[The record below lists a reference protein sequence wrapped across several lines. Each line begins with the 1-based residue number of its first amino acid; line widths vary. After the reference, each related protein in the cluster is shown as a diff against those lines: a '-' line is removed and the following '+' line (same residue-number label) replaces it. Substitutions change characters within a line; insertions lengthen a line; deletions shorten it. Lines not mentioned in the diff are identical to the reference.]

1 MTFFQAL
8 ILGIVEGITE
18 FLPISSTG
26 HMILVSAWLGIHE
39 NTFVQSFEIAI
50 QLGAI
55 AAIVLRFIPRL
66 SSLKQLYQ
74 KVFVAFL
81 PAAAVGFLVYP
92 LLKQYL
98 FGPIVVAVSLIV
110 GGIVLLF
117 VDTKNAKGDKKQS
130 EQPHDLT
137 EITYKQAVLIGC
149 FQSISII
156 PGVSRAAA
164 TIIGGL
170 QVGLS
175 KRQAMEFSFLLAIP
189 TMAAATAYDMY
200 KSAHSFSQNEV
211 ALLLVGAIVAGIF
224 AWFAVEWFVGVVEK
238 QGFRYFG
245 VYRIILGIV
254 SLLYFLR

>member
-1 MTFFQAL
+1 MKTPLCSHLKLLSNLVQLQRLCCDLFLGSQVQA
-8 ILGIVEGITE
+8 V
-18 FLPISSTG
+18 ISK
-26 HMILVSAWLGIHE
+26 
-39 NTFVQSFEIAI
+39 SFCSI
-50 QLGAI
+50 
-55 AAIVLRFIPRL
+55 
-66 SSLKQLYQ
+66 
-74 KVFVAFL
+74 FL
-81 PAAAVGFLVYP
+81 PAAAVVFSSDL

-110 GGIVLLF
+110 GGIVLSFF

-238 QGFRYFG
+238 QQGFRYFG
-245 VYRIILGIV
+245 ECIE
-254 SLLYFLR
+254 LLE